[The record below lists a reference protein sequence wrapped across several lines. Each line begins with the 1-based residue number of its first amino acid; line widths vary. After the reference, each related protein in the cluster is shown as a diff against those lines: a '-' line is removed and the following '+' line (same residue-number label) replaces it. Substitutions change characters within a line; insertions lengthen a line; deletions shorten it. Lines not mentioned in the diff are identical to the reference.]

1 MMTHSIFLLYA
12 GCNVHVFGKCTYIT
26 NESKNG
32 EEVSLPPQ
40 SLAVQVP
47 LLLRLGTRV
56 WRKDASSQQL
66 W

>member
-1 MMTHSIFLLYA
+1 
-12 GCNVHVFGKCTYIT
+12 
-26 NESKNG
+26 
-32 EEVSLPPQ
+32 VSLPPH

-47 LLLRLGTRV
+47 LLLRLGTRI